1 MRIFKLYIFFLCGV
15 FFLSCGKDED
25 ELKSKSDV
33 EVGEDSSSG
42 GISAGGVQFK
52 IKYDKPRQIYKIE
65 SVDLDNNGKD
75 EVVVLSVV
83 KEESELDF
91 TSFYNFD
98 MIQVFTLDTTGSNYT
113 KILSDTVDYSV
124 SCSFRDLRNDG
135 YKQVIVKT
143 NTGGNNVVASA
154 GMVVYNMNEKDSIKL
169 IKRIEY
175 GDPEIMDINKDG
187 VNEIVVMD
195 YYWGILTHEDVINFV
210 KDIYVM
216 KNNDLERRNSD
227 YEDFFDEKIN
237 EAKVKYKNTKQK
249 IQSGVK
255 ISPTEYPL
263 YSEAVEIIVNYWSKD
278 DGINLKKFWDEEF
291 SFLKNNLP
299 EDQFIDLQNFVLNVI
314 PIAKNI

>member
-1 MRIFKLYIFFLCGV
+1 MRLFKIYIFLFCGLL
-15 FFLSCGKDED
+15 FFSCGKDKD
-25 ELKSKSDV
+25 ELKTKSDI

-65 SVDLDNNGKD
+65 SVDLDDNGKD

-98 MIQVFTLDTTGSNYT
+98 MIQVFTLDSTENNYT

-124 SCSFRDLRNDG
+124 SCSFKDLRNDG
-135 YKQVIVKT
+135 YKQVVVKT
-143 NTGGNNVVASA
+143 NTGGNNVIASS
-154 GMVVYNMNEKDSIKL
+154 GMVVYNMNDKNSIKL
-169 IKRIEY
+169 IKRIDF
-175 GDPEIMDINKDG
+175 GDPEILDINKDG
-187 VNEIVVMD
+187 LYEIIVKD

-210 KDIYVM
+210 KDIYIM
-216 KNNDLERRNSD
+216 KKNELKRRNSD
-227 YEDFFDEKIN
+227 YKDFFDEKIN
-237 EAKVKYKNTKQK
+237 KAKVKYKETKQK

-263 YSEAVEIIVNYWSKD
+263 YSEAVEIVVNYRSKD
-278 DGINLKKFWDEEF
+278 DGINLKKFWDEEI
-291 SFLKNNLP
+291 SFLKNYLP
-299 EDQFIDLQNFVLNVI
+299 EDQFIDLQNFVLTVI